1 MPGRKFEVFERSEYS
16 ALIVAKESIADIEVC
31 PILQQTCAL
40 VADGSLISRSSSPRL
55 SLCADEC
62 LWLFAS
68 PAIPSDKALVLPVT
82 YDNTLVV
89 RKTDGELLTTA
100 DAGGFLAVF
109 SADGIPQTA
118 LSITLNPD
126 GRMLARVVA
135 SYVNLAM
142 VLFLVCWAVYPRW
155 VARRHSK
162 LWEKQSDLA

>member
-1 MPGRKFEVFERSEYS
+1 
-16 ALIVAKESIADIEVC
+16 
-31 PILQQTCAL
+31 
-40 VADGSLISRSSSPRL
+40 
-55 SLCADEC
+55 
-62 LWLFAS
+62 

-100 DAGGFLAVF
+100 DVGGFLAVF
-109 SADGIPQTA
+109 SADGIPQTT
-118 LSITLNPD
+118 LSITLDPD

-142 VLFLVCWAVYPRW
+142 VMFLVCWAVYPRW

-162 LWEKQSDLA
+162 FGRSSLIRRSSRINQ